1 MFNGPSRSARGPLGP
16 DRAGPLRAAP
26 GHGPHRAEPHRA
38 TGRDLSPWPGPWAI
52 LTGHGPLGSGFHR
65 AGPAWCRGC
74 RAAPRRRALP
84 APNYMVIYVFWVKLD
99 GPNYIIYVHC
109 GLGQITCSLYIFWA
123 KLDGPPPGQSGQR
136 TGPAPG
142 HKPRQ
147 WPMPVRTPGQARY
160 RAILSGLGPG
170 HGSRAKWPTILF
182 STTRVIKFET
192 VASR

>member
-1 MFNGPSRSARGPLGP
+1 MARSVGHFDGPRATRVGFSPG
-16 DRAGPLRAAP
+16 RAGLVSRVS
-26 GHGPHRAEPHRA
+26 RRS
-38 TGRDLSPWPGPWAI
+38 SPP
-52 LTGHGPLGSGFHR
+52 
-65 AGPAWCRGC
+65 
-74 RAAPRRRALP
+74 RALP

-192 VASR
+192 VASRYQQLCRVPYMCVRLGITRTNSDPRDILNSDSDFYYPKLI